1 MKHVALRKGFAG
13 WKKIWQYTHHK
24 LELLQVSLVQLR
36 VLFLLCFLSGWQVG
50 CSAIGKMF
58 VPAPTV
64 GERVGLVA
72 QEVSSAGRELSML
85 SWIGGIATLAGIATL
100 VITRGGMGMRAI
112 VIGVILIVL
121 NFAVAN
127 YMSWILVPVL
137 VATGL
142 ISLAWSYKTMKE
154 LLDR

>member
-1 MKHVALRKGFAG
+1 
-13 WKKIWQYTHHK
+13 
-24 LELLQVSLVQLR
+24 
-36 VLFLLCFLSGWQVG
+36 
-50 CSAIGKMF
+50 MF

-85 SWIGGIATLAGIATL
+85 SWIGGIATLAGIAAL

>member
-72 QEVSSAGRELSML
+72 QEVS
-85 SWIGGIATLAGIATL
+85 GIATLAGIAAL

>member
-1 MKHVALRKGFAG
+1 
-13 WKKIWQYTHHK
+13 
-24 LELLQVSLVQLR
+24 
-36 VLFLLCFLSGWQVG
+36 
-50 CSAIGKMF
+50 MF